1 MASPPTNEA
10 RGAEATTP
18 PALDPN
24 SPEAQSAELLNAV
37 VGQIFSTRR
46 PRDVCAGAA
55 SAFKSV
61 AKGFALGVATLIA
74 APAAAAYNQP
84 EEEQQPQQPQQT
96 QLQRLGTMAG
106 AVGAGIAGAVLLPL
120 AGAVVGF
127 VQVVRG
133 AWNTPSAVYHCVT
146 GDQVWDAEERE
157 WKDKERYV
165 LAEEA
170 ARVRAEAEA
179 EGVDVPAAL
188 LMSGSSTTST
198 SSTPARR
205 PSRP

>member
-1 MASPPTNEA
+1 MAAAPPPADDT

-84 EEEQQPQQPQQT
+84 TEEEQSQPQQQQT
-96 QLQRLGTMAG
+96 TLAKLGTMAG
-106 AVGAGIAGAVLLPL
+106 SVGAGIAGAVLLPL

-127 VQVVRG
+127 VPVVRG
-133 AWNTPSAVYHCVT
+133 AWNTPSAV
-146 GDQVWDAEERE
+146 
-157 WKDKERYV
+157 
-165 LAEEA
+165 
-170 ARVRAEAEA
+170 
-179 EGVDVPAAL
+179 
-188 LMSGSSTTST
+188 
-198 SSTPARR
+198 
-205 PSRP
+205 

>member
-1 MASPPTNEA
+1 MAAAPPPADEA

-84 EEEQQPQQPQQT
+84 EEEQQPQQPPQT
-96 QLQRLGTMAG
+96 TLAKLGTRG
-106 AVGAGIAGAVLLPL
+106 RRRGHRRCRIATS
-120 AGAVVGF
+120 
-127 VQVVRG
+127 RG
-133 AWNTPSAVYHCVT
+133 
-146 GDQVWDAEERE
+146 R
-157 WKDKERYV
+157 RRR
-165 LAEEA
+165 L
-170 ARVRAEAEA
+170 
-179 EGVDVPAAL
+179 
-188 LMSGSSTTST
+188 
-198 SSTPARR
+198 R
-205 PSRP
+205 PSRAGRLEHAVSSIPLRDGRPGLGR

>member
-1 MASPPTNEA
+1 MAAAPPPADDT

-74 APAAAAYNQP
+74 APAAVAYNQP

-96 QLQRLGTMAG
+96 KCSKLKPGSGPEIYRNHDFRGGEKLNPSPKRL
-106 AVGAGIAGAVLLPL
+106 
-120 AGAVVGF
+120 
-127 VQVVRG
+127 RK
-133 AWNTPSAVYHCVT
+133 H
-146 GDQVWDAEERE
+146 
-157 WKDKERYV
+157 
-165 LAEEA
+165 
-170 ARVRAEAEA
+170 
-179 EGVDVPAAL
+179 
-188 LMSGSSTTST
+188 
-198 SSTPARR
+198 
-205 PSRP
+205 

>member
-1 MASPPTNEA
+1 MAAAPPPADDT

-96 QLQRLGTMAG
+96 TLAKLGTMAG

-127 VQVVRG
+127 VQGVISNA
-133 AWNTPSAVYHCVT
+133 AWNRS
-146 GDQVWDAEERE
+146 
-157 WKDKERYV
+157 
-165 LAEEA
+165 
-170 ARVRAEAEA
+170 
-179 EGVDVPAAL
+179 
-188 LMSGSSTTST
+188 M
-198 SSTPARR
+198 RR
-205 PSRP
+205 S